1 MASKKDL
8 KKDVKKLVN
17 DVMDECDYIIIT
29 GGKNADAAEKLIDE
43 VVEWY
48 HTVIPKIISAKN
60 KKDFG
65 GLRDDIVKKGED
77 FVKKINSL

>member
-43 VVEWY
+43 VVGWY
-48 HTVIPKIISAKN
+48 HSVIPKIVAAKS
-60 KKDFG
+60 KKDFS
-65 GLRDDIVKKGED
+65 GLREDIVKKGED
-77 FVKKINSL
+77 YVKKINSL